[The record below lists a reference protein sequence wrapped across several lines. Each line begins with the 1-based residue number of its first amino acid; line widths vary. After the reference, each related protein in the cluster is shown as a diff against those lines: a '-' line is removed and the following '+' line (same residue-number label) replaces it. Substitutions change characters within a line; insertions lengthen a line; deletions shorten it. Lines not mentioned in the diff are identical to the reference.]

1 MMTRIGMQI
10 IDAEINK
17 QETSATWSD
26 IKMKSEREGEKL
38 AMLFMHG

>member
-17 QETSATWSD
+17 QETSATRSD
-26 IKMKSEREGEKL
+26 IKIKNERDEEKL
-38 AMLFMHG
+38 AMPFMYG